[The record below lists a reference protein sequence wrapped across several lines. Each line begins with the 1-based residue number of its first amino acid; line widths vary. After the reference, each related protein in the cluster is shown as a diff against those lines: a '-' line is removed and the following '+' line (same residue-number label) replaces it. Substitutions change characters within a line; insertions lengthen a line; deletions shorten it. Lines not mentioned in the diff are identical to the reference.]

1 MKAIIAAAF
10 GLLPIGA
17 PVFSLRPV
25 CRPLSDEDLKSF
37 TTPIEQR
44 TDKDFWVKIFQKRG
58 DRWFQS
64 KTWISRQ
71 FFFRGAKEKGAGTAR
86 AFSLSEADAYC
97 FGAAG
102 AGAGAAPPGAAA
114 PFWASSFLRSS
125 SAFFCSCSCSFFC
138 CSSSTFG
145 SIAGPS

>member
-58 DRWFQS
+58 DRWLHC

-86 AFSLSEADAYC
+86 AFSLSGADAYC
-97 FGAAG
+97 FGA

-114 PFWASSFLRSS
+114 PF
-125 SAFFCSCSCSFFC
+125 
-138 CSSSTFG
+138 
-145 SIAGPS
+145 